1 MASNIL
7 TSEQLKQNKEEARKS
22 EMRQNVKSH
31 CTKIRDGIRKN
42 GTTSAHRA
50 IWELFQNAGDLADRA
65 EIKMTLSDETFV
77 FAHKGKPFTYDSL
90 CSLVKQVS
98 SEEKEGYDTVGQYG
112 TGFLTTHI
120 FGLEIVLNGSMCISN
135 DPFVYVD
142 VNNFVIDRKNFD
154 NIPAFIEDMI
164 AQIDG
169 VTKLMDEA
177 QHPAPRE
184 WTELSYGLNE
194 DRLSKVQTAIDESI
208 KLMPYVLT
216 FNDNIGSCII
226 EDKTRDLTIAF
237 SKEVRSTSI
246 NDLHL
251 TRVWID
257 KNGVNR
263 TAFDCYYLQL
273 HGGESRIILPL
284 GTETTVRA
292 IKDIPHLFVHFPLI
306 GPEYFNVNFVF
317 HSHRFTPEESRD
329 NIIVPKNNDAVKGI
343 AEQNIRVLQ
352 EMTQHLWQ
360 FLEIHVAT
368 WTGTIEMAALPIKD
382 SGYTE
387 SETEEFYKTIK
398 QQWVG
403 EFVKLKLIEIE
414 GVRYA
419 MDEEHHPLVLESSL
433 TDFLSEEE
441 NKKYI
446 STLYPYAKGVALIPC
461 ESELLIWSKIIEE
474 WNYQQDSYRLPLESI
489 VEYVSMNKGESLHN
503 ILEMLVKTN
512 HQEFFDQYALLPNRE
527 NVLKKRGELRDANS
541 ITEDLYGL
549 VVKLDH
555 EICDKFV
562 NTAFKDIVELSPYTR
577 ADLRS
582 ELNSSVDNEKS
593 NVQWNEGNVLSKEYE
608 RNLIELCSAFVTQN
622 GESRRNRLMPVIC
635 ALEGVEYCE
644 KYIPAWPDDEK
655 TLDIYRQIF
664 IALVENQMRKIQNK
678 ATEWVKANLTLL
690 RSFVDFARGDDFKNF
705 CTQYAIYPDMNYK
718 LHVPHELKRDMN
730 VHEKLFDFYN
740 RVFEEKLEDK
750 CVHSVFADYYDSFAK
765 EEYQYTPQS
774 VAKEIQN
781 KLSNENYNNVIV
793 LDIIELTEKED
804 SGKEEW
810 RLWFNDIYKQRE
822 SIRYNLGTPMERAAI
837 NRMMKRKNP
846 RLLEKMAEVSER
858 TDADDIVTQLQE
870 IIKDGEDKA
879 YNKMLGDFV
888 EKHIQQYLKETLFD
902 IGVSVINEQGG
913 QDLILSKEGY
923 DDYFIEIK
931 SRWVDK
937 QSVTMTEAQFQKA
950 VKNPGRYTLISAQMW
965 TFERRRAETNE
976 RIELA
981 EFEPRIKAC
990 NHIGTL
996 EKDLFERVTKA
1007 FEYEDSEICAVGN
1020 YEIRVPQKVFSLSFT
1035 DLINELKAYFEP
1047 HL

>member
-1 MASNIL
+1 MKKDIL
-7 TSEQLKQNKEEARKS
+7 TPEQLEQNKQDACKS

-65 EIKMTLSDETFV
+65 EIKMTLSDEAFV

-98 SEEKEGYDTVGQYG
+98 SEEKEGNDTVGQYG
-112 TGFLTTHI
+112 TGFLTTHT
-120 FGLEIVLNGSMCISN
+120 FGLEIVLKGSMRICN
-135 DPFVYVD
+135 DPLVYVN
-142 VNNFVIDRKNFD
+142 VNDFVIDRKNFD
-154 NIPAFIEDMI
+154 DIPAFIEDMI

-169 VTKLMDEA
+169 VTKLMDET
-177 QHPAPRE
+177 QHSAPRE

-226 EDKTRDLTIAF
+226 EDKTRDITIAF
-237 SKEVRSTSI
+237 SKEVCSTSI
-246 NDLHL
+246 DDLHL

-329 NIIVPKNNDAVKGI
+329 NIIVPKNNDAVKSI
-343 AEQNIRVLQ
+343 AEQNILVLQ

-360 FLEIHVAT
+360 FLETHVAT
-368 WTGTIEMAALPIKD
+368 WTGKIEMAALPIKD

-398 QQWVG
+398 QQWVD
-403 EFVKLKLIEIE
+403 EFVKLKLIEID
-414 GVRYA
+414 GVHYA

-433 TDFLSEEE
+433 TDFLWAEE
-441 NKKYI
+441 NRKYI
-446 STLYPYAKGVALIPC
+446 ATLYPYAKSVALIPC
-461 ESELLIWSKIIEE
+461 QSELLEWSKIIEE
-474 WNYQQDSYRLPLESI
+474 WNCQQDSYRLPLERI
-489 VEYVSMNKGESLHN
+489 VEYVSMNKGESLHS

-512 HQEFFDQYALLPNRE
+512 HQEFFDRYALLPNRE
-527 NVLKKRGELRDANS
+527 NVLKKRGELRDAS
-541 ITEDLYGL
+541 PITEDLYGL

-562 NTAFKDIVELSPYTR
+562 NPAFKDIVELSPYTR

-582 ELNSSVDNEKS
+582 ELNSSVDTEKS
-593 NVQWNEGNVLSKEYE
+593 NVRWNEGNVFSEEYE

-622 GESRRNRLMPVIC
+622 RESIRHRLMPVIC
-635 ALEGVEYCE
+635 ELESIEYRE
-644 KYIPAWPDDEK
+644 KHIPAWSEDEK
-655 TLDIYRQIF
+655 ALNIFRQIF
-664 IALVENQMRKIQNK
+664 IALVENQMRKIQK
-678 ATEWVKANLTLL
+678 KETEWVKVNLNLL
-690 RSFVDFARGDDFKNF
+690 RSFVDFAHSDDFKNF

-730 VHEKLFDFYN
+730 VHEELFDFYN

-750 CVHSVFADYYDSFAK
+750 CVHSDFADYDDSFAK
-765 EEYQYTPQS
+765 EEYQYTSQS

-781 KLSNENYNNVIV
+781 KLSDENYNNVIV
-793 LDIIELTEKED
+793 LDIIELTETED
-804 SGKEEW
+804 GGEEW

-837 NRMMKRKNP
+837 NRMMKRRSP

-858 TDADDIVTQLQE
+858 ADADDIVTQLQE

-888 EKHIQQYLKETLFD
+888 ERHIQQYLKEALSD

-913 QDLILSKEGY
+913 QDLILSKQGY
-923 DDYFIEIK
+923 DDYYIEIK

-937 QSVTMTEAQFQKA
+937 RSVTMTETQFQNA
-950 VKNPGRYTLISAQMW
+950 VANPARYALISAQMW
-965 TFERRRAETNE
+965 TFDKHRVETDE

-990 NHIGTL
+990 NHIGML

-1007 FEYEDSEICAVGN
+1007 FKYEDAEICAVGS
-1020 YEIRVPQKVFSLSFT
+1020 YEIHVPQKVFSLSFT
-1035 DLINELKAYFEP
+1035 DLIDEIKAYFEAHP
-1047 HL
+1047 